1 MVESWACNWK
11 NVGLIMAGSVV
22 SMNLEQLKYG
32 GAEHGR
38 AKPPMM
44 LVWSNMAVR
53 KVRAK

>member
-32 GAEHGR
+32 GGGTWPCKAAYDVSVVKHGC
-38 AKPPMM
+38 AK
-44 LVWSNMAVR
+44 SSG
-53 KVRAK
+53 